1 MRISIDKVSN
11 YLGKKFSIEK
21 EGKTSWLTIFLHLT
35 VNKLKNLDEM
45 ENFLGKYSL
54 WKLCPGCKES
64 LIRSICIEE
73 VKLSKNDFT
82 KM

>member
-35 VNKLKNLDEM
+35 VNKLKNLGEM

-54 WKLCPGCKES
+54 
-64 LIRSICIEE
+64 
-73 VKLSKNDFT
+73 
-82 KM
+82 